1 MAPDS
6 RTGIDSEKAASAAPG
21 RVLAQPDD
29 VAGKAAFPMELESDF
44 AELAAKFSAH
54 AAGNFSAELS
64 SDLALEI
71 VLNEIVEGACLAMGA
86 TGAAIVLE
94 RDGEMSC
101 RASSGETA
109 PELGAR
115 LNPEAGMSGECVRT
129 RQLQRCDDAQ
139 ADPRVDAEAS
149 RRLGV
154 RSVMIMPLLRD
165 DELLGVFEVFSSRP
179 GAFGERDEH
188 TLEALSQC
196 ALKNLQRA
204 SEPLP
209 EPAEGASTPVL
220 PSDDVPAKTLTTAPS
235 VDLLLQAE
243 HDGLSGR
250 RYDLV
255 SWASGLTVLAF
266 GVLFGVLVGR
276 YFALQTPA
284 RSHPPS
290 ALARTAQ
297 TTQGGT
303 PGESNL
309 AEKPAP
315 PASATS
321 TGGEKHPPA
330 TRPHRPGRA
339 AAPDSVAP
347 EGGLRVYENGKE
359 VFRLPS
365 AQVQAEL
372 PVKGQGSELARA
384 SSIEPEPAMELTPAA
399 AEDSLLY
406 RVEPDYPEAARQA
419 QIQGAVVLDV
429 HIGPG
434 GGVQEVTVVSG
445 HPLLAQAATDAVKQW
460 RFKPH
465 QVEGHAVEMQTRITL
480 NFRLP
485 Q

>member
-6 RTGIDSEKAASAAPG
+6 RTGIDSEKAASSVPG
-21 RVLAQPDD
+21 GVLAQSVE
-29 VAGKAAFPMELESDF
+29 VAGKAAFPMELDSDF

-71 VLNEIVEGACLAMGA
+71 ILNEIVEGACLAMGA
-86 TGAAIVLE
+86 TGAAIVLQ

-101 RASSGETA
+101 RACSGETA

-115 LNPEAGMSGECVRT
+115 LNPDAGISGECVRT

-179 GAFGERDEH
+179 GAFGERDER

-209 EPAEGASTPVL
+209 EPAEGASTAVP
-220 PSDDVPAKTLTTAPS
+220 PSDDAPASTLTVAPS
-235 VDLLLQAE
+235 LDLPFREDEAP
-243 HDGLSGR
+243 SGR

-255 SWASGLTVLAF
+255 GWASGLTVLAF
-266 GVLFGVLVGR
+266 GILFGVLVGR
-276 YFALQTPA
+276 YFALQIPA
-284 RSHPPS
+284 RTHPPS

-297 TTQGGT
+297 STQGGT
-303 PGESNL
+303 PAESNL

-315 PASATS
+315 PARATNVGAGKKPLS
-321 TGGEKHPPA
+321 
-330 TRPHRPGRA
+330 TRPLRPGRA
-339 AAPDSVAP
+339 AAPDSPAP
-347 EGGLRVYENGKE
+347 EGGLLVYENGKE

-365 AQVQAEL
+365 AQVQSEL
-372 PVKGQGSELARA
+372 PAKEQGSELTKA

-399 AEDSLLY
+399 AEDSLLH

-465 QVEGHAVEMQTRITL
+465 QVKGRAVEMQTRITL